1 MNSLIVDTPIGP
13 LQLISQDGF
22 LLELRFQGQHREDCK
37 QTADDT
43 CLKSAAQQL
52 EEYFAGKRQYFDL
65 PLAPA
70 GSVFQ
75 QQVWRALQQIP
86 YGELRSYRDIACS
99 IGNEKAV
106 RAVGRANGCNPLP
119 IIVPCHRVIG
129 SDGKL
134 TGFSGGLE
142 TKSRLLAL
150 EAAQL
155 TAT

>member
-22 LLELRFQGQHREDCK
+22 LLELRFQDQHREDCK
-37 QTADDT
+37 QTADDA

-75 QQVWRALQQIP
+75 LQVWRALQQIP
-86 YGELRSYRDIACS
+86 YGELRSYRDIARS
-99 IGNEKAV
+99 IGNDKAV

-142 TKSRLLAL
+142 SKSRLLAL
-150 EAAQL
+150 EAALL